1 MFWNIFSNL
10 EMIFETFIVRIFFIG
25 LSVLIYISE
34 SENIFRNF
42 QSKIYFFILYGLN
55 NLKGVSQ
62 SENTFQAF
70 NMRNRKKKVGVRIFV
85 IILIEVVWELQLVWW
100 CRKKRRGVGIK
111 FMSIFHSFRI
121 GFEKIFFTFYTNYP
135 KINERWR
142 L

>member
-1 MFWNIFSNL
+1 
-10 EMIFETFIVRIFFIG
+10 MIFETFIVRIFFIG

-85 IILIEVVWELQLVWW
+85 IILIEVV
-100 CRKKRRGVGIK
+100 
-111 FMSIFHSFRI
+111 
-121 GFEKIFFTFYTNYP
+121 
-135 KINERWR
+135 
-142 L
+142 